1 LLTWYKTNVD
11 TPCTPDIRDVYL
23 KQCPCREVLDM
34 VASKWT
40 ALAIGALEDGP
51 QRFGEVRRKVEGI
64 TQKMLTQT
72 LRTLTRDGLIT
83 RTVYPTVPL
92 RVDYE
97 LTPLGRS
104 LVAPLRA
111 LRDWSEHNIDLIESA
126 RVEYDVTADAETVP
140 VRGKLNEVV

>member
-1 LLTWYKTNVD
+1 
-11 TPCTPDIRDVYL
+11 
-23 KQCPCREVLDM
+23 M

-40 ALAIGALEDGP
+40 ALTIGALEDGP

-111 LRDWSEHNIDLIESA
+111 LRDWSEHHIDLIQSA
-126 RVEYDVTADAETVP
+126 RVEYDVTADVETVP
-140 VRGKLNEVV
+140 VR

>member
-1 LLTWYKTNVD
+1 MTWYNTIVD
-11 TPCTPDIRDVYL
+11 TPCTSDTRDVYL
-23 KQCPCREVLDM
+23 RQCPCREVLDM

-40 ALAIGALEDGP
+40 ALTIGALEDGP

-111 LRDWSEHNIDLIESA
+111 LRDWSEHHIDLIQSA
-126 RVEYDVTADAETVP
+126 RVEYDVTADVETVP
-140 VRGKLNEVV
+140 VR

>member
-1 LLTWYKTNVD
+1 VD
-11 TPCTPDIRDVYL
+11 TPCTPDVRDVYL

-72 LRTLTRDGLIT
+72 LRALTRDGLIT

-92 RVDYE
+92 RVEYE

-104 LVAPLRA
+104 LVAPLSA
-111 LRDWSEHNIDLIESA
+111 LRTWSEQHIDLIQTA
-126 RVEYDVTADAETVP
+126 RADYDETVDLDPSP
-140 VRGKLNEVV
+140 VR

>member
-1 LLTWYKTNVD
+1 MD
-11 TPCTPDIRDVYL
+11 TPCTPATRDVYL

-40 ALAIGALEDGP
+40 ALAIGALEGGP
-51 QRFGEVRRKVEGI
+51 RRFGEIRRHIEGI

-72 LRTLTRDGLIT
+72 LRTLTRDGLVT

-92 RVDYE
+92 RVEYE

-104 LVAPLRA
+104 LVLPLRT
-111 LRDWSEHNIDLIESA
+111 LREWSEHHIDLIESA
-126 RVEYDVTADAETVP
+126 RADYDVTAAAEPIP
-140 VRGKLNEVV
+140 VR